1 MILALLVQ
9 FNYNGSVSI
18 AEPIGSALYDYYE
31 IATGETI
38 EEAKAKAIKYYE
50 GTEYKLVFIDDEGD
64 EV

>member
-1 MILALLVQ
+1 MVLALLVQ

-31 IATGETI
+31 IATAKTI